1 MSTWQQLTIKD
12 FEALRVVKDQ
22 FHLGVQNVA
31 AVGRKFLEA
40 DKRDENATLV
50 WIPEYGRIAGKWID
64 AKIMF
69 RSSIGFNDFAVHLV
83 DESVTSIS
91 SFELQGKS
99 HGQVMVWLEEQIALF
114 GLDTSQLVLNLP
126 YDLPEYLT
134 SVGKPF
140 AIEDMSLS
148 QELGKYFHNG
158 QLIAEEVK
166 TAFNSSEVR
175 CWPHHFDI
183 STQIT
188 VNNTGNPETSSY
200 VSVGLSPGD
209 DEFPEPYFFASPWPY
224 PPVEELPK
232 LTHGKWVDENWVGAV
247 LSAPELLEKEDQYKS
262 VRRFMSESFTVFRKL
277 MTY

>member
-1 MSTWQQLTIKD
+1 MSTWQQLNIED
-12 FEALRVVKDQ
+12 FEALKVVKDQ

-40 DKRDENATLV
+40 NKGDENATLV

-64 AKIMF
+64 GNIRF

-83 DESVTSIS
+83 DENVRSIS

-126 YDLPEYLT
+126 YELPEYLGV
-134 SVGKPF
+134 VGKPF
-140 AIEDMSLS
+140 SIEDMSLA

-166 TAFNSSEVR
+166 EAFNSAEVR
-175 CWPHHFDI
+175 CWPHHFDV

-188 VNNTGNPETSSY
+188 VNNTGNPDTSSY
-200 VSVGLSPGD
+200 VNVGLSPGD
-209 DEFPEPYFFASPWPY
+209 EEFPEPYFFASPWPY

-247 LSAPELLEKEDQYKS
+247 LPAPEILEKEDQYKS
-262 VRRFMSESFTVFRKL
+262 VRRFMSESFTVLRKL
-277 MTY
+277 MIY